1 MDDGG
6 VGIFFIVLFECSFSV
21 KITRATYFEND
32 IVFFFCC
39 IKVLSNT
46 TGGALL
52 HYWVLI
58 VVMLYN

>member
-32 IVFFFCC
+32 IVFF
-39 IKVLSNT
+39 S
-46 TGGALL
+46 
-52 HYWVLI
+52 
-58 VVMLYN
+58 VV

>member
-39 IKVLSNT
+39 IRYCLIPLGGYFYT
-46 TGGALL
+46 TGFLL
-52 HYWVLI
+52 
-58 VVMLYN
+58 